1 MWESCARKLQAI
13 GGGQKGPKLGGVVHP
28 TSSSSWAHWS
38 FHVQGRQ
45 RVKENKA
52 LKCCSNQSPT
62 DRGHHRLTYLT
73 VPGPRRPWPGGLAEL
88 PLQPFDL
95 LLELFSFVLPL
106 SSLLLEQEAACE
118 DSTLGDMRQSHG
130 IRLQPHTTHV
140 RLPNNNPVAL
150 AKFSKWS

>member
-1 MWESCARKLQAI
+1 MWESCAR
-13 GGGQKGPKLGGVVHP
+13 KLGGVVHP
-28 TSSSSWAHWS
+28 TSSSSLAHWS

-73 VPGPRRPWPGGLAEL
+73 VPGPRRPRPGGLAEL

-106 SSLLLEQEAACE
+106 SSLLLEQEATCE
-118 DSTLGDMRQSHG
+118 DSTLGGHATKPQNKAAATHHTCP
-130 IRLQPHTTHV
+130 LTQQQPLCPCQV
-140 RLPNNNPVAL
+140 FKMELKEMICR
-150 AKFSKWS
+150 